1 MITLARTDFI
11 FKASNLSLQVSND
24 FLKNLEV
31 SLTCLVILDLFT
43 VSVNNTVSGIVR
55 GGSSSGRCL
64 KSAVS
69 QAHSVEFAID
79 FFSRPRSKLVAADR
93 SLLILCP
100 LVVLPLR

>member
-1 MITLARTDFI
+1 MIALAGADFV
-11 FKASNLSLQVSND
+11 FEASNLSLQVCNN
-24 FLKNLEV
+24 FLKDLEV

-43 VSVNNTVSGIVR
+43 VCVNNTVSSIVR

-79 FFSRPRSKLVAADR
+79 FFGRA
-93 SLLILCP
+93 
-100 LVVLPLR
+100 